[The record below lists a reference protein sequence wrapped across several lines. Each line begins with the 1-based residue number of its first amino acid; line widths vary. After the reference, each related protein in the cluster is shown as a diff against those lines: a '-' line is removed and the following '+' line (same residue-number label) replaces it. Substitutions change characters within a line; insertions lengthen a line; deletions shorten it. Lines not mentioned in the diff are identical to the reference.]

1 MKNESDPSG
10 GFCDSVIA
18 GLARAGVGVGGIDL
32 KDLEVQVDL
41 GEVSK
46 FLDTAGNKLD
56 YCKHGEVLF
65 EILISGGILA
75 PGLSIQLDGEK
86 GVVKTRVCILQDAV
100 NFERVRAWDQ
110 VIIKLMR
117 RYKYLEKM
125 LSQEMRKILVY
136 LRVFSQVGKMEIYFL
151 CHIDES

>member
-1 MKNESDPSG
+1 MENESDPSG
-10 GFCDSVIA
+10 FCNSVIA
-18 GLARAGVGVGGIDL
+18 GLARAGVGGIDL
-32 KDLEVQVDL
+32 NDLEVQVDL
-41 GEVSK
+41 DEVSK
-46 FLDTAGNKLD
+46 FLVTAGNKLD
-56 YCKHGEVLF
+56 YCKYGEVLF
-65 EILISGGILA
+65 EILISGVLLA
-75 PGLSIQLDGEK
+75 PGVSIQLDGEK
-86 GVVKTRVCILQDAV
+86 GVVKTRACILQDAV
-100 NFERVRAWDQ
+100 NFERVKAWDE

>member
-32 KDLEVQVDL
+32 KDLEVKVDL

-56 YCKHGEVLF
+56 YCKYGEVLF
-65 EILISGGILA
+65 EILISGGLLA
-75 PGLSIQLDGEK
+75 PGLKIQLDGEK
-86 GVVKTRVCILQDAV
+86 GGVKTRVCIIQDAV

-125 LSQEMRKILVY
+125 LSKEMRKILVY
-136 LRVFSQVGKMEIYFL
+136 LRVFSQVGKMETYFM
-151 CHIDES
+151 CHIAEP